1 MTTISF
7 IFTLFIKRFVLKMS
21 IYLRGVWHFM
31 DDMKTPMFVISNEI
45 GLQIPV
51 ALQTRTEIEPTNEM
65 PSYGQQI
72 NKP

>member
-7 IFTLFIKRFVLKMS
+7 IFTLFIKRFVLKINVNILDVYGISWM
-21 IYLRGVWHFM
+21 I
-31 DDMKTPMFVISNEI
+31 TPIFVISNEI
-45 GLQIPV
+45 GLQTPV

>member
-1 MTTISF
+1 
-7 IFTLFIKRFVLKMS
+7 
-21 IYLRGVWHFM
+21 
-31 DDMKTPMFVISNEI
+31 MFVISNEI
-45 GLQIPV
+45 GLQNPV